1 MEFDGYKFKDYIVKA
16 IKDLRFD
23 SFTEVQKEVFN
34 QLKTNKNI
42 LAKSKTGSGKTHAF
56 LIPIFEALDEKS
68 PKVQATILAPTKE
81 LAFQIYKMAQHI
93 ASFSDTEINIKCY
106 SGGTDRLKEIEK
118 LQNNQPQIVI
128 GTPGKIKDLA
138 IDSNA
143 LKIFTS
149 TYYVVDEVDM
159 SFENGFQEEL
169 DNISSVMKDAR
180 SMFFSATMREDIVP
194 FIKKY
199 MENTL
204 MIDINN
210 TNDQKIEHIWIPIKY
225 KERIEVLD
233 SLLKTIQPY
242 FCIIF
247 CNKKETVIEVAANL
261 VKEGYFVGS
270 MHGDLTPR
278 ERKRVLTDC
287 KNLKYQYL
295 VATDLAARGID
306 IEGVSHIINYEL
318 PKDYEFYLHRSGRTG
333 RMYKDGI
340 VYSLYDNLDDEYL
353 DYLNKKHI
361 KPQYYEFKQGELTP
375 FKGRNTR
382 LDRKKP
388 ETDYEKEAKKYIP
401 LSKEVKPGYKKKRDA
416 KVKELASRLKKNDGK
431 KKRRVKK

>member
-1 MEFDGYKFKDYIVKA
+1 MEFDGFVLKDYIVKA
-16 IKDLRFD
+16 LKDLRFEH
-23 SFTEVQKEVFN
+23 FTEVQKEVFN
-34 QLKTNKNI
+34 ELKTEKNI
-42 LAKSKTGSGKTHAF
+42 LAKSKTGSGKSHAF
-56 LIPIFEALDEKS
+56 LIPIFQSLDEKLN
-68 PKVQATILAPTKE
+68 KVQATILAPTKE

-93 ASFSDTEINIKCY
+93 ASFCETEITIKCY

-118 LQNNQPQIVI
+118 LNNNQPQIVI

-138 IDSNA
+138 IDENA

-149 TYYVVDEVDM
+149 SYYIVDEVDM
-159 SFENGFQEEL
+159 SFENGFQDEL
-169 DNISSVMKDAR
+169 DAISSVMKDAR
-180 SMFFSATMREDIVP
+180 CMFFSATMREDIIP

-199 MENTL
+199 MENATL
-204 MIDINN
+204 IDIHN
-210 TNDQKIEHIWIPIKY
+210 TNDQKIEHIWIPLKY
-225 KERIEVLD
+225 KERFEVLD
-233 SLLKTIQPY
+233 GLLKTMQPY

-247 CNKKETVIEVAANL
+247 ANKKETVIELAANL
-261 VKEGYFVGS
+261 AKEGYFVAS

-361 KPQYYEFKQGELTP
+361 KPEYYELKNGELVP

-382 LDRKKP
+382 ADRKKP

-401 LSKEVKPGYKKKRDA
+401 LSKEVKPGYKKKREA

-431 KKRRVKK
+431 KKRRHK

>member
-1 MEFDGYKFKDYIVKA
+1 MDFDGYKFKDYIVKA
-16 IKDLRFD
+16 LKDLKFE

-34 QLKTNKNI
+34 NIKSDKNI

-56 LIPIFEALDEKS
+56 LIPIFEALNENEQ
-68 PKVQATILAPTKE
+68 KVQATILAPTKE

-93 ASFSDTEINIKCY
+93 ASFSDKQISIKCY
-106 SGGTDRLKEIEK
+106 SGGSDRLKEIDK
-118 LQNNQPQIVI
+118 LENQQPQIVI

-143 LKIFTS
+143 LKIYTS
-149 TYYVVDEVDM
+149 SFYVVDEVDM

-169 DNISSVMKDAR
+169 DNISSVMKDAKY
-180 SMFFSATMREDIVP
+180 MFFSATMREDIVP
-194 FIKKY
+194 FMKKY
-199 MENTL
+199 MENAL
-204 MIDINN
+204 LIDINN
-210 TNDQKIEHIWIPIKY
+210 TNDQKISHIWIPLKY
-225 KERIEVLD
+225 KERFDVLD
-233 SLLKTIQPY
+233 SLLKTMQPY

-247 CNKKETVIEVAANL
+247 ANKKETVIELAANL
-261 VKEGYFVGS
+261 AKEGYFVGA

-306 IEGVSHIINYEL
+306 IEGVTHIINYEL

-333 RMYKDGI
+333 RMHKDGI
-340 VYSLYDNLDDEYL
+340 VYSLYEDLDDEYL
-353 DYLNKKHI
+353 DYLAKKKI
-361 KPQYYEFKQGELTP
+361 RPVYYEIKQGELVP

-401 LSKEVKPGYKKKRDA
+401 LSKDVKPGYKKKREA
-416 KVKELASRLKKNDGK
+416 MVKELAARLKRNDGK
-431 KKRRVKK
+431 KKRRYVK